1 MARIPEHFIDEL
13 LARTDIVEVINQRVP
28 LKKAGRE
35 YQACCPF
42 HNEKS
47 PSFTVSPTKQFYH
60 CFGCGAHGSAI
71 GFLMEYEHLD
81 FVEAIETLAHDAGL
95 EVPREEGGQHHKQ
108 ATSPQIKDQYQLL
121 EQAAKF
127 YSQQL
132 KQHPQAI
139 EYLKQRGLS
148 GEIARDYRLGFAP
161 EQWDGLIKHVNAP
174 GEILEKAGL
183 AIRNDSGRFYDR
195 FRNRIM
201 FPIRDRKGQ
210 VIAFGGR
217 VIGDGSPKY
226 LNSPET
232 STFHKGQE
240 VYGLYEARQRTR
252 KLDRLII
259 VEGYMDVIALA
270 QHGISYAV
278 ATLGTATSAEH
289 IQRMFRIVPDIVFC
303 FDGDRAGRDAAWK
316 ALNVTLPIIR
326 DGNSASFLFLPEG
339 EDPDSLVR
347 KEGQE
352 GFEYT
357 LSQARGL
364 AEFYL
369 EGLSQ
374 RHRIH
379 DQTGRTQLAREGM
392 SMLQGMEPG
401 LLRSHLIEEL
411 SRVSRIHQ
419 QQLNSLLKS
428 SPDTQIRQDNRQ
440 QLQVTPIR
448 LILYALLH
456 QPALAERAQQ
466 AGFLAT
472 LDMPGIGIVR
482 EILELLRNN
491 PQLST
496 ASLLERWRGRDEQQ
510 HLSRLLEWSPPG
522 SDDTTL
528 ATLFDDAL
536 EQLRRKH
543 GEQNLEYLL
552 RKAEQESL
560 SDEEK
565 DHLRELLASQHAP
578 RQSY

>member
-1 MARIPEHFIDEL
+1 MGRIPEHFIDEL

-42 HNEKS
+42 HNEKT

-81 FVEAIETLAHDAGL
+81 FVEAIETLAHDAGV
-95 EVPREEGGQHHKQ
+95 EVPREDDGQNRGPRV
-108 ATSPQIKDQYQLL
+108 TSPQIKDQYELL
-121 EQAAKF
+121 EQAALY
-127 YSQQL
+127 YSREL
-132 KQHPQAI
+132 KNHPPAI

-161 EQWDGLIKHVNAP
+161 EQWDGLIRHLNAQ
-174 GEILEKAGL
+174 GDTLEKAGL
-183 AIRNDSGRFYDR
+183 AIRNDSGRVYDR
-195 FRNRIM
+195 FRNRII
-201 FPIRDRKGQ
+201 FPIRNRKGQ

-252 KLDRLII
+252 KLERLII

-289 IQRMFRIVPDIVFC
+289 IQRMFRIVPDIIFC

-352 GFEYT
+352 GFER
-357 LSQARGL
+357 SIEQARGL
-364 AEFYL
+364 AEFFI

-374 RHRIH
+374 RHRVH
-379 DQTGRTQLAREGM
+379 NQTGRTQLAREGM

-401 LLRSHLIEEL
+401 LLRNHLIEEL
-411 SRVSRIHQ
+411 SRITRIHQ
-419 QQLNSLLKS
+419 QQLNNLLKS
-428 SPDTQIRQDNRQ
+428 TPDARTKQDNRQ

-448 LILYALLH
+448 LGLYALIN
-456 QPALAERAQQ
+456 QPSLAKHAENTE
-466 AGFLAT
+466 FLAT
-472 LDMPGIGIVR
+472 LDIPGIGIVR
-482 EILELLRNN
+482 EVLEILRQN

-510 HLSRLLEWSPPG
+510 HLSRLMEWSPPG
-522 SDDTTL
+522 SDEQTL
-528 ATLFDDAL
+528 STLFNDAM
-536 EQLRRKH
+536 EQLRKRH
-543 GEQNLEYLL
+543 GEQGLEFLL

-565 DHLRELLASQHAP
+565 KRLRELLASQHAP
-578 RQSY
+578 R